1 MSFCAHQLSH
11 LDVLEVTDL
20 SLGPSTDSMIR
31 VGGDYQAQIP
41 EFKPGK
47 LRGGSGG
54 QGGGEISGEKMVHV
68 ARNIRGKLGSQA
80 NVGNTTDIFTI
91 CFRHRK
97 LKSQLLTGKKTAV
110 EIME

>member
-1 MSFCAHQLSH
+1 MSFCVPQLSH

-47 LRGGSGG
+47 LRGERRAGRGRNLR
-54 QGGGEISGEKMVHV
+54 GEDGACGEKYK
-68 ARNIRGKLGSQA
+68 RQIRFTSTCGEHNRYFYNLLPSPKA
-80 NVGNTTDIFTI
+80 EITTSY
-91 CFRHRK
+91 RK
-97 LKSQLLTGKKTAV
+97 ENSS
-110 EIME
+110 